1 MDLYCEKAMPMPE
14 PTHSRERIL
23 ILAPTGRDAPLAWD
37 VFKRADLAAEV
48 CHDVGDLCRRI
59 EAGGGAGV
67 LTEEA
72 LPPAALDRLV
82 ATLRRQPP
90 WSDFPLIVFANR
102 GEISQAGPRPL
113 HLLESLRNVT
123 FLERPIRVL
132 TLLSV
137 VRAALDSRRRQYEV
151 RDLLLRLEEGVQQR
165 DEFLAMLGHELRN
178 PLGAIRNAMQILNR
192 IGSQE
197 EHAAG
202 TRLLIDRQVRHLI
215 HLVDDLL
222 DVSRVTSG
230 KIVLQRRG
238 LDLRDVA
245 QRCVQALDSA
255 IKEQRH
261 TLSLTLADEPLLL
274 EADVV
279 RLDQVV
285 TNLLTN
291 AIKYTP
297 PAGRIEVR
305 AVRENREG
313 VIRVRDSGIGIAPEI
328 LPQIFELFSQG
339 PATLA
344 RSQGGLG
351 IGLTVVRRLVE
362 MHGGSI
368 SAASAG
374 PGKGSEFCVRLPLI
388 ANPVRRL
395 EAVPEATSDPPLP
408 GSRHILVIEDNADN
422 RDTLQRVLRLLGH
435 QVDVAEDGERGVAKA
450 LALHPDVALVD
461 IGLPGLDG
469 YQVAQQV
476 RSAPGGADIMLIALT
491 GYGRPEDRRRALTS
505 GFNAHL
511 VKPVDLDRLGLLLSG
526 RAVEARS
533 ESSTPV

>member
-1 MDLYCEKAMPMPE
+1 MAEPE
-14 PTHSRERIL
+14 QGRERIL
-23 ILAPTGRDAPLAWD
+23 ILAPTGRDAPLASEI
-37 VFKRADLAAEV
+37 FSRAGLQAEI
-48 CHDVGDLCRRI
+48 CRDIGHLCRRI
-59 EAGGGAGV
+59 EGGAGAAV

-72 LPPAALDRLV
+72 LPSAALDRLV
-82 ATLRRQPP
+82 ETLGRQPP

-123 FLERPIRVL
+123 FLERPIRIL

-178 PLGAIRNAMQILNR
+178 PLGAIRNAIQILNR
-192 IGSQE
+192 IGSQDE
-197 EHAAG
+197 QAAG
-202 TRLLIDRQVRHLI
+202 TRNLIDRQVRHLT
-215 HLVDDLL
+215 HMVDDLL

-230 KIVLQRRG
+230 KIVLQRG
-238 LDLRDVA
+238 PVDLREVA
-245 QRCVQALDSA
+245 RRCVQALDAA

-261 TLSLTLADEPLLL
+261 TVLVQVEEKPLLV
-274 EADVV
+274 EGDVV

-297 PAGRIEVR
+297 SGGRIEVR
-305 AVRENREG
+305 ALREDSEG
-313 VIRVRDSGIGIAPEI
+313 VIRVRDSGIGIPPDM
-328 LPQIFELFSQG
+328 LPDIFELFSQA

-362 MHGGSI
+362 MHGGRI
-368 SAASAG
+368 RAASAG
-374 PGKGSEFCVRLPLI
+374 PGKGSEFSVRLPLI
-388 ANPVRRL
+388 ADAAAPG
-395 EAVPEATSDPPLP
+395 EPAPQYSCEPSGP
-408 GSRHILVIEDNADN
+408 GSRRILVIEDNVDN
-422 RDTLQRVLRLLGH
+422 RETLQRVLRLLGH
-435 QVDVAEDGERGVAKA
+435 QVEVAEDGESGVAKA
-450 LALHPDVALVD
+450 LAHHPDVALVD

-469 YQVAQQV
+469 YQVAQHL
-476 RSAPGGADIMLIALT
+476 RSAAGGAGIMLIALT
-491 GYGRPEDRRRALTS
+491 GYGQPEDRRRALAC

-511 VKPVDLDRLGLLLSG
+511 VKPVDLDKLALLLDGGPLESRNASG
-526 RAVEARS
+526 MLF
-533 ESSTPV
+533 